1 MHVFI
6 NRYTHNKHHGNCRR
20 KGPQHHDT
28 PILPALRI
36 IAKVDDPRRDSHLE
50 GRNLADISPLPSG
63 STGSFENV
71 IDACYVHVAKMT
83 IVGMEIPIRASL
95 VFDTAS
101 VVAMSYLDF
110 IVGVVVPRLL
120 VQNWV
125 APTVDGARLEEVL
138 ASFEFDRELLFRSLE
153 NFLLVTIH

>member
-1 MHVFI
+1 
-6 NRYTHNKHHGNCRR
+6 
-20 KGPQHHDT
+20 
-28 PILPALRI
+28 
-36 IAKVDDPRRDSHLE
+36 
-50 GRNLADISPLPSG
+50 
-63 STGSFENV
+63 
-71 IDACYVHVAKMT
+71 MT